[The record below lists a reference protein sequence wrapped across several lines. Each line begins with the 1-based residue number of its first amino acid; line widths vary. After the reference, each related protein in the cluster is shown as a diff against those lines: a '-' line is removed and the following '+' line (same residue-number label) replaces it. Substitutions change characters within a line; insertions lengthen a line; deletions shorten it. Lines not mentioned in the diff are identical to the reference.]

1 MRLVNR
7 LALSHGVLGMV
18 LSAALA
24 VTIFTL
30 VDLYRQVR
38 AVRESDLATIDEEE
52 ALYRAAWKV
61 EVAARHGVDACELG
75 ATDAVVGATFREPER
90 ILRQAIQ
97 DNAAIASRPFATT
110 AGRYLELVASLTRDK
125 ACQLLRSPES
135 RAARL
140 KLDEDLTDAWIARL
154 YELHR
159 RLEVHE
165 EEIVRTGRRAILRG
179 VGMGL
184 LALVAGWV
192 VASRVA
198 RGVTKPLAALSEAAQ
213 RVGKGEFAPFPTVD
227 GPREVVELSSELDR
241 MRVDLAA
248 LDALKQQFLASV
260 SHELRT
266 PLGKLREALALLE
279 DGTAGHLDDKQL
291 RILGIA
297 RRACEA
303 EIRLVTTLLDLSR
316 LRAGK
321 VLQVDEPRPLD
332 DVVREAIAAEQT
344 DAGAQSV
351 TIEFEPVGAGPRIAL
366 DGLLVERA
374 IANVLRNAVSV
385 SPAGGVVSVKRTVE
399 PEGPLG
405 RKGPHACITVQ
416 DEGPGVPP
424 ELRTAIFDAFTT
436 HEVSGR
442 PMRMGIGLGLTLV
455 REIVEAHGGHV
466 QLAAPGP
473 GDTTFALFLP
483 VGRGGA

>member
-7 LALSHGVLGMV
+7 LALSHGVLGLV

-38 AVRESDLATIDEEE
+38 TVRESDLATIDEEE

-61 EVAARHGVDACELG
+61 EVTARHGGDACELG
-75 ATDAVVGATFREPER
+75 GTDAVVGATFHEPER
-90 ILRQAIQ
+90 VLRQAIK
-97 DNAAIASRPFATT
+97 DNAQIASRPFATT
-110 AGRYLELVASLTRDK
+110 AGRYLELVASLTRADT
-125 ACQLLRSPES
+125 CRLLRSPEN

-179 VGMGL
+179 VGIGL

-192 VASRVA
+192 VASHVA
-198 RGVTKPLAALSEAAQ
+198 RGVTQPLAALSEAAQ
-213 RVGKGEFAPFPTVD
+213 RVGKGEFAPFPTVE
-227 GPREVVELSSELDR
+227 GPLEVVELSSELDR

-279 DGTAGHLDDKQL
+279 DGTAGHLDDKQR

-332 DVVREAIAAEQT
+332 DVVREAIAAEQG
-344 DAGAQSV
+344 DALAQSV
-351 TIEFEPVGAGPRIAL
+351 TIEFAPVGAAPRIAL

-374 IANVLRNAVSV
+374 IANLLRNAVSV
-385 SPAGGVVSVKRTVE
+385 SPAGGVVLVQRTVE
-399 PEGPLG
+399 HEGPLG
-405 RKGPHACITVQ
+405 RKDPHARITVRDQ
-416 DEGPGVPP
+416 GPGVPP

-442 PMRMGIGLGLTLV
+442 PTRIGIGLGLTLV

-466 QLAAPGP
+466 ELAAPGP
-473 GDTTFALFLP
+473 GDTTFALYLP
-483 VGRGGA
+483 VRRGEA